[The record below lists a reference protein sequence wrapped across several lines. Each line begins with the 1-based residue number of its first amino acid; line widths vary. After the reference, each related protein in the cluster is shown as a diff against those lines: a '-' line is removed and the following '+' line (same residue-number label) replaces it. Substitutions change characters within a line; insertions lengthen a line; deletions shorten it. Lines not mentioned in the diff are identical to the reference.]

1 MRAYIVSALLKLID
15 MKIKVKDC
23 FSGPDLLWNVGDVVD
38 VDNETGKRLI
48 KMDLAELVSNE
59 PSNESGTKTYKGGK
73 KKAKKKL
80 KIFSDKKGKQKVK
93 TTSIS

>member
-1 MRAYIVSALLKLID
+1 

-23 FSGPDLLWNVGDVVD
+23 FSGPDFLWNVGDVVD

-48 KMDLAELVSNE
+48 KMNLAKLVSNE
-59 PSNESGTKTYKGGK
+59 AYNDPNLNIYKGGK
-73 KKAKKKL
+73 KKVKKKL
-80 KIFSDKKGKQKVK
+80 KIFSNWKGKKKVA